1 MGTLNPSQMYD
12 HELNP
17 VKGWWDMH
25 ALDKRVEI
33 SDQNSVTVVKGM
45 VGYLDPTTSKFL
57 VGVVNGYMPMWAF
70 QGENDFDANSDVGNI
85 SGGVLNCLVAT
96 GGYELE
102 TTEFVDG
109 ETYTP
114 QVPLTGAAGADVGKL
129 TPSANWA
136 SADQIVGVVSEDGPR
151 TNDHGKEVVKFWPV
165 FNPSRA

>member
-1 MGTLNPSQMYD
+1 MFD

-25 ALDKRVEI
+25 ALDKRVAI
-33 SDQNSVTVVKGM
+33 SDQNGVTVVRGM
-45 VGYLDPTTSKFL
+45 VGYIDPTTSKFL
-57 VGVVNGYMPMWAF
+57 VGGVNGSMPLFAF

-85 SGGVLNCLVAT
+85 SGGYLNTLVAT

-109 ETYTP
+109 ETYDVNTP
-114 QVPLTGAAGADVGKL
+114 LICGTAGDIGKVTPGTGWNAAEQVVG
-129 TPSANWA
+129 
-136 SADQIVGVVSEDGPR
+136 IVSEAGPR

-165 FNPSRA
+165 FIPDRS